1 MLRELI
7 ITGGKYHE
15 NIEANHS
22 TAERRIVYMV
32 KTPEFISFLLK
43 DNFQERRKG
52 KIMILIKV

>member
-7 ITGGKYHE
+7 ITAVKYHE

-32 KTPEFISFLLK
+32 KTPQFISFLLK
-43 DNFQERRKG
+43 DNFQEG
-52 KIMILIKV
+52 EKVKS